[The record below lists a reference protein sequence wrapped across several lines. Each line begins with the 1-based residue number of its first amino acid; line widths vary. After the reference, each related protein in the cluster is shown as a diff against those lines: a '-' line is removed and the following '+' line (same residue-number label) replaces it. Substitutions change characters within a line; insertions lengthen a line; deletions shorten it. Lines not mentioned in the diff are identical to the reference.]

1 MPYDPDPT
9 PSPRPDDAHDAHDAR
24 GKHDAHGPHTPAIR
38 EPPPLSWPRAL
49 THGLTSAFVLVL
61 VLTLFMSLLGEVPFA
76 LVFFAGL
83 VLPPALTAHHYA
95 RRPLPP
101 SRPRGTRTAP
111 EVLDYAR
118 AIQSLDYQPGP
129 GSTEDDLADYQLAL
143 DVYDK
148 SRTADSE
155 NLDDV
160 LAEGWSA
167 LTRLHTPNAEWN
179 HGEGDAVLRLPRPE
193 PGTMAVLALT
203 SPALGLVRVR
213 TRGGRGPWARL
224 YEAGGPVCARLPLP
238 AREDD
243 SVQLELRLEGA
254 WRLAVLGAH
263 VIRRLTPRGPPPE
276 RLGRRRPRPGDARV
290 GAPRLPPHR
299 PRPVPAPPPHPHP
312 APRRGPRRGHGR
324 GPPHPPRPHRLPPDP
339 DPLRL
344 DARRRG
350 GHRSRTAAALSAR
363 GAHAQR
369 ATPHPGSAP
378 PPAPAHAENGRPA
391 PPPHTPLPP
400 APRHAER
407 PPRTPRRERET
418 AVGHTNRRAY
428 WL

>member
-9 PSPRPDDAHDAHDAR
+9 PSPRPDDAHGTHDAHDAPR
-24 GKHDAHGPHTPAIR
+24 AHDPHRARRPHRPAR
-38 EPPPLSWPRAL
+38 KEPQPVSWPRAL

-76 LVFFAGL
+76 LLFFAGL

-101 SRPRGTRTAP
+101 PRPRGTRTAP

-148 SRTADSE
+148 SRTAESE
-155 NLDDV
+155 DLDDV

-167 LTRLHTPNAEWN
+167 LTRLQAPNAEWN

-193 PGTMAVLALT
+193 PGTIAVLALT

-224 YEAGGPVCARLPLP
+224 YEAGGPVCARLPLA
-238 AREDD
+238 AREED

-263 VIRRLTPRGPPPE
+263 VIRRLTPAAPRLSGYGGDVLALETPSPE
-276 RLGRRRPRPGDARV
+276 RLSFRHTGHGPYQLRRLTPTLRPAEVLAEGMGEARLTLPSPT
-290 GAPRLPPHR
+290 GYLQIQCRGGWTLRAASGESRREDPPATGLPP
-299 PRPVPAPPPHPHP
+299 
-312 APRRGPRRGHGR
+312 
-324 GPPHPPRPHRLPPDP
+324 
-339 DPLRL
+339 
-344 DARRRG
+344 
-350 GHRSRTAAALSAR
+350 
-363 GAHAQR
+363 
-369 ATPHPGSAP
+369 TP
-378 PPAPAHAENGRPA
+378 
-391 PPPHTPLPP
+391 
-400 APRHAER
+400 
-407 PPRTPRRERET
+407 
-418 AVGHTNRRAY
+418 
-428 WL
+428 

>member
-24 GKHDAHGPHTPAIR
+24 GKHDAHGPHTPAKK

-155 NLDDV
+155 DLDAV

-238 AREDD
+238 AREED

-263 VIRRLTPRGPPPE
+263 VIRRLTPEAPRLSGWGGDVLALETPASERLAFHHTGPGPYQLRRLTPTLRPAEVLAEGMGEARLTLPAPTGFLQIQTRSGWTLDGGEGTAPGPPP
-276 RLGRRRPRPGDARV
+276 R
-290 GAPRLPPHR
+290 
-299 PRPVPAPPPHPHP
+299 
-312 APRRGPRRGHGR
+312 
-324 GPPHPPRPHRLPPDP
+324 
-339 DPLRL
+339 
-344 DARRRG
+344 
-350 GHRSRTAAALSAR
+350 
-363 GAHAQR
+363 
-369 ATPHPGSAP
+369 
-378 PPAPAHAENGRPA
+378 
-391 PPPHTPLPP
+391 
-400 APRHAER
+400 
-407 PPRTPRRERET
+407 
-418 AVGHTNRRAY
+418 
-428 WL
+428 